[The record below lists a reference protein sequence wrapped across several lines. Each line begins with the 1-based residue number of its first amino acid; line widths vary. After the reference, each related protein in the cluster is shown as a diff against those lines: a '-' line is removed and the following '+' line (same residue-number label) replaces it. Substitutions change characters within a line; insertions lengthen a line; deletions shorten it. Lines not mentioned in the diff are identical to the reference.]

1 MNEKNQSG
9 MYQTDPA
16 FYAEGGCK
24 QRPGGEAG
32 QRGSGQI
39 QDAAGPEPDPVQD
52 TFRDSGAGRVRID

>member
-1 MNEKNQSG
+1 